1 MPVHGYII
9 ETFLDGDQME
19 RAKVHV
25 EEFLAG
31 TTCNANATPI
41 VEEVVFN
48 HAFKHSLVYAGRA
61 IKQLLEEQGHAVTLQ
76 YCDSPAHG
84 HPVPYL
90 IARDASGAFVAP
102 AHIDIR
108 DSIGSVDVLVVD
120 GITPLRKVENRKRAL
135 TVYDGS
141 KKTPRSKPAKEPTSP
156 KTTEATAKSQ
166 RPTAIV
172 VLPASMAF
180 R

>member
-1 MPVHGYII
+1 
-9 ETFLDGDQME
+9 ME
-19 RAKVHV
+19 RAKAHV
-25 EEFLAG
+25 EDFLAG
-31 TTCNANATPI
+31 ITCNANATPI
-41 VEEVVFN
+41 VEEVLFN

-61 IKQLLEEQGHAVTLQ
+61 IKQLLEEQGNSVTLQ

-108 DSIGSVDVLVVD
+108 GSIGSVDVLVLD
-120 GITPLRKVENRKRAL
+120 GITPLRKVENRKPPLR
-135 TVYDGS
+135 VYDGS
-141 KKTPRSKPAKEPTSP
+141 KKTPRGKPATEPTSIR
-156 KTTEATAKSQ
+156 TTEATAKSKH
-166 RPTAIV
+166 PTAIV
-172 VLPASMAF
+172 VLPASIAF